1 MKILSFISVSAI
13 AVGIAIASPVAHS
26 ATPNVPGL
34 VSVPTLSSPAA
45 GNEHTCIVRDS
56 TVWCTGANSRGQLG
70 TGTTTKSIAFAP
82 SLLTEAT
89 SVFAGGLSTCAI
101 KTDTSLWCWGQ
112 LATSLDSLTLPPAVV
127 RTDVTTPVQIPLTSV
142 KSVAIGANH
151 SCALLLDRS
160 VWCWGVGNSGQ
171 LGDGMKTNSI
181 VPVRAR
187 IDSVISL
194 DVGLAHTCAVR
205 STGSVWCWGSNQ
217 YHRLGLRASASKSV
231 PTYVPRVRATLIT
244 TGDAFTCIASTAL
257 RVQCWGRNNYSQL
270 GLTSGASRYTP
281 VNVPVKSPVALAAGS
296 EFVCAQTAAA
306 TTWCW
311 GRNRYGQLA
320 NGNTIRK
327 AAPQKVITSS
337 NVGILSSLAT
347 GASHACGISQSTS
360 GMWCWGLGLNGQL
373 GDSGGGNRTRG
384 TAVWQ
389 NGVRMKPIGTDAS
402 AHVVIAGD
410 IACDAAR
417 RNAAGQGP
425 VGTQCGEQATALLTS
440 ALAPDGVIALGDV
453 QYEGA
458 SSFDLKSF
466 YDPTWGR
473 FKNIT
478 YPVRGNHEYIT
489 GGAAGFVDYFAEMSP
504 SYWTTDAGGW
514 RIIAV
519 DSWCQG
525 LLFIGC
531 AATSPQTQWLTAEL
545 QRARTDGRC
554 AAVMMHHPFVSSGRY
569 ATSTV
574 QALWEAS
581 VNGGADVVFTAHDHH
596 YERFGPLGLNGAP
609 AVGGVPLFISG
620 LGGAPVYPIDATV
633 PGSQYRSNIEHG
645 VMNVTFTPTAFTW
658 AFVSAM
664 DSLPYDQGTASCT
677 P

>member
-1 MKILSFISVSAI
+1 MKLLSLVSTAVI
-13 AVGIAIASPVAHS
+13 AATVIIAAPIAQS
-26 ATPNVPGL
+26 ASPNVPGL
-34 VSVPTLSSPAA
+34 AATPVLSSPAA
-45 GNEHTCIVRDS
+45 GNEHTCIVRDAS
-56 TVWCTGANSRGQLG
+56 VWCSGTNSRGQLG
-70 TGTTTKSIAFAP
+70 NGTLTKSIAFTP
-82 SLLTEAT
+82 SLMTNAVQV
-89 SVFAGGLSTCAI
+89 SAGALSTCAI
-101 KTDTSLWCWGQ
+101 KTDATLWCWGQ
-112 LATSLDSLTLPPAVV
+112 LATSLDPLTLPPAVV

-142 KSVAIGANH
+142 KSVAVGANH
-151 SCALLLDRS
+151 SCAVLIDRS

-187 IDSVISL
+187 IDSVVSL
-194 DVGLAHTCAVR
+194 DVGIAHTCAVR

-217 YHRLGLRASASKSV
+217 YHRLGLRASASKPI
-231 PTYVPRVRATLIT
+231 PTYVPKVRATLVT
-244 TGDAFTCIASTAL
+244 TGDAFTCIASTSL

-281 VNVPVKSPVALAAGS
+281 VTVNVKSPVALTAGS
-296 EFVCAQTAAA
+296 EFVCAQTVAT

-337 NVGILSSLAT
+337 AVGTLTSLTT
-347 GASHACGISQSTS
+347 GASHACGIAQVSG

-373 GDSGGGNRTRG
+373 GDSGGGNRMRG

-389 NGVRMKPIGTDAS
+389 SGVRMKPIGTDTS
-402 AHVVIAGD
+402 ARLVIAGD

-417 RNAAGQGP
+417 RSVAGVGP
-425 VGTQCGEQATALLTS
+425 AGTQCGEEATALLTTS
-440 ALAPDGVIALGDV
+440 LAPDGVIALGDV
-453 QYEGA
+453 QYESA
-458 SSFDLKSF
+458 SSSDLKSF
-466 YDPTWGR
+466 YDTTWGR

-489 GGAAGFVDYFAEMSP
+489 GGAAGYVDYFSEMSP

-525 LLFIGC
+525 LLFTGC
-531 AATSPQTQWLTAEL
+531 SATSPQTQWLTAEL
-545 QRARTDGRC
+545 QRARTEGRC

-569 ATSTV
+569 ATATA
-574 QALWEAS
+574 QHLWEAA
-581 VNGGADVVFTAHDHH
+581 VKGGADAVFTAHDHH
-596 YERFGPLGLNGAP
+596 YERFEPLGVTGAP
-609 AVGGVPLFISG
+609 ASGGVPLFITG

-645 VMNVTFTPTAFTW
+645 VMNVTLTPTSFTW
-658 AFVSAM
+658 AFVSAV
-664 DSLPYDQGTASCT
+664 DSLPYDQGTAICT